1 MIKFIK
7 YIWKKYRKEQIITKA
22 QKDINNM
29 IIEMK
34 TMTSKQMEDKWK
46 NPSAVFTRLQWELMK
61 AKNDIIQC
69 KKCRKHYKEGF
80 GCKCEDKIG

>member
-7 YIWKKYRKEQIITKA
+7 HLWKQYRKEHKIYKS
-22 QKDINNM
+22 QKDIDDM
-29 IIEMK
+29 IKEMK

-46 NPSAVFTRLQWELMK
+46 NPSRQFALLQWELVK
-61 AKNDIIQC
+61 AKNDILQC

-80 GCKCEDKIG
+80 SCKCEG